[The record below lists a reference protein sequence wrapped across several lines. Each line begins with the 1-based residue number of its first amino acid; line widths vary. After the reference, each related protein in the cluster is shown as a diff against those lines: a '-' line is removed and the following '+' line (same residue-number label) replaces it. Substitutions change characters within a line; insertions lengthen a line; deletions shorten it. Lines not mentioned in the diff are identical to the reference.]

1 MPPRARLTDARVVIG
16 AVTALVLTA
25 LLGFQA
31 GVSVP
36 PTSRGY
42 ISLLSVGRSRC
53 ESSAV
58 CMAGALSLDDAVH
71 VALG

>member
-31 GVSVP
+31 GISVP
-36 PTSRGY
+36 PSSRGY

-53 ESSAV
+53 KSPAGCLASVVNLHNAAS
-58 CMAGALSLDDAVH
+58 MARG
-71 VALG
+71 